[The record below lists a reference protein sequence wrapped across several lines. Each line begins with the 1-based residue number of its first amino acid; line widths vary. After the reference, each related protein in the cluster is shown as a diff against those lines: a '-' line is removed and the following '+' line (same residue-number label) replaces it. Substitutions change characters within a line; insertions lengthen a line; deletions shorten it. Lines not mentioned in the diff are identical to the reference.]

1 MLIQKKYDYLEKLV
15 LIGDTKIGK
24 SDIPNRLMKNSFNN
38 ENCTTIGVEFFVF
51 TKVLSNTMF

>member
-1 MLIQKKYDYLEKLV
+1 MLVQKKYDYLEKLL

-38 ENCTTIGVEFFVF
+38 ENYTTIGVDFCVF
-51 TKVLSNTMF
+51 TKVLSNTIF